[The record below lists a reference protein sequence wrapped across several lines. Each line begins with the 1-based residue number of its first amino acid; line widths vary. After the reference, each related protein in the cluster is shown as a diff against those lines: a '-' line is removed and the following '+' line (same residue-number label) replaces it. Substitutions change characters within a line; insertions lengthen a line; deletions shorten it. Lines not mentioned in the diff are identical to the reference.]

1 MRPTPARR
9 AAGRCPAPGGAL
21 PLHPT
26 PTRRAAG
33 RCPAPAGAFAPD
45 PEMLAH
51 LCIAC
56 GRDGGWGFL
65 FGRVLNDQPAMM
77 TAGWSGYACV

>member
-9 AAGRCPAPGGAL
+9 AGGGGAAPPRGRGAGTAPPHPAP
-21 PLHPT
+21 
-26 PTRRAAG
+26 
-33 RCPAPAGAFAPD
+33 PARGPD
-45 PEMLAH
+45 LLAH